1 MTDAENTSQG
11 FFARLKQHHI
21 YRVVVVYAVA
31 CWVLLQLSNSL
42 FPDFGLPGYDVR
54 YLIVA
59 LLLGFP
65 VVLVLAWM
73 LIKPRDPAKY
83 TRWQKLRWKLGSVL
97 AFAVLVLVVISGV
110 FTWRASEHH
119 AQRLAAQNLTKP
131 AALTFNPPADSIVVL
146 PFTNLSGD
154 PEQAYFSNGITEE
167 LTDAL
172 GQNTGLTVIAWETA
186 STYGGSKQ
194 TPAEIGKALNVAQV
208 LGGSIERAG
217 DEVRISVELV
227 STVTGQQLWSA
238 HYDDSL
244 RNIFAVQDKI
254 TGAIADALN
263 VKFANL
269 PGAPTLSPL
278 AHDFYL
284 KGLAA
289 LERFTA
295 ADAQIAQ
302 QNFQQAVQ
310 LDPNY
315 ADAWAELAYSYLQMS
330 EVSTLPLAAAMSQA
344 RAAAR
349 TALALDPRNV
359 QALMESGRVDDNDGR
374 VAQAK
379 AEFELA
385 IALDP
390 NNARAHTWYG
400 SVLPLKQTL
409 AQDQEAARLNPY
421 SALIQFSL
429 GFDYLDLHDWPMV
442 VQAAQKAIKL
452 SPHDL
457 NGVFELAYAYSQL
470 QRGKDAVS
478 AFGLVQPDTA
488 LDKQLV
494 EAGRLTYRALL
505 NPARRPDA
513 LAALDKLHHAR
524 TSPVAQYQL
533 ITLYAALGEKETV
546 IQMLPGL
553 CTGFPDACGDLALN
567 PVYAPLHG
575 DPRFEKL
582 SKQYTT
588 ITLGSAPA
596 SAASH

>member
-1 MTDAENTSQG
+1 MADAPNISPS
-11 FFARLKQHHI
+11 FFAKLKQHHI
-21 YRVVVVYAVA
+21 YRVAVGYGMAIAVLIQVVARAFPYFGWSAV
-31 CWVLLQLSNSL
+31 V
-42 FPDFGLPGYDVR
+42 PTVII
-54 YLIVA
+54 IVVA
-59 LLLGFP
+59 SFP
-65 VVLVLAWM
+65 VAIVLAW
-73 LIKPRDPAKY
+73 LLVKPADAASQSV
-83 TRWQKLRWKLGSVL
+83 WQKRRWKLRAIITSIVIAAVVVSSIF
-97 AFAVLVLVVISGV
+97 AFRFSERHEARLVAEQ
-110 FTWRASEHH
+110 T
-119 AQRLAAQNLTKP
+119 AAQVTANP
-131 AALTFNPPADSIVVL
+131 AAPAFNPPADSIVVL
-146 PFTNLSGD
+146 PFANLSGD
-154 PEQAYFSNGITEE
+154 PKQAYFSDGITEE
-167 LTDAL
+167 LTSVI

-194 TPAEIGKALNVAQV
+194 TPAEIGKALNVANI

-227 STVTGQQLWSA
+227 STFTGQQLWSA

-263 VKFANL
+263 VKFANM
-269 PGAPTLSPL
+269 PSAPTLNPR

-302 QNFQQAVQ
+302 QDFQQAVK

-330 EVSTLPLAAAMSQA
+330 EVSTLPIAAAMSKA
-344 RAAAR
+344 RAAVR

-359 QALMESGRVDDNDGR
+359 HALMESGRVDDNDGR
-374 VAQAK
+374 VAQAR

-390 NNARAHTWYG
+390 NNARAHNWYG
-400 SVLPLKQTL
+400 SVLPLKQAL
-409 AQDQEAARLNPY
+409 AQDQEAVRLNPDN
-421 SALIQFSL
+421 ALAQLTL
-429 GFDYLDLHDWPMV
+429 GYDYLDLHDWPMAV
-442 VQAAQKAIKL
+442 KAAQKAIKL
-452 SPHDL
+452 SPHEL
-457 NGVFELAYAYSQL
+457 NGAFELAYAYSQL
-470 QRGKDAVS
+470 QRGKDAVR
-478 AFGLVQPDTA
+478 AFGLMQPDTA

-494 EAGRLTYRALL
+494 GAGRLTYRALL
-505 NPARRPDA
+505 DPARRPDA
-513 LAALDKLHHAR
+513 LAALDKLRYAR
-524 TSPVAQYQL
+524 ISPVAQYQL
-533 ITLYAALGEKETV
+533 ISLYAALGEKETV
-546 IQMLPGL
+546 IQMLPDV
-553 CTGFPDACGDLALN
+553 CAGFPDACSDLALN

-588 ITLGSAPA
+588 ITRQ
-596 SAASH
+596 